1 MESSEK
7 ITLTIIVLLAFAI
20 ALVVIALPAALK
32 LLQTQTTT
40 LTPTLNITT
49 TTVTIVMGDE
59 EGFIIKDSKILLPY
73 PKLKGNMSVEEAIAF
88 RRSIREYKD
97 EPLTISQLSQLLWAA
112 QGITETR
119 WGFRAAPSAG
129 ATYPLEVYVVIGE
142 NGVKELNPG
151 VYKYLPH
158 EHAIVLV
165 KEGDVREELYKAA
178 LNQEW
183 VLKAP
188 ITIVITAVYERTT
201 SRYGERGIR
210 YVHMEVGHVGQNIY
224 LQATALGLGTVVVGA
239 FYDEEVR
246 RIINAPENEHPL
258 YLVPVGKPVKPYR
271 ITLEELIE
279 YYEKHRE
286 DDPDGSR

>member
-7 ITLTIIVLLAFAI
+7 ITLTIIALAFTI
-20 ALVVIALPAALK
+20 ALVVIALPVALK

-40 LTPTLNITT
+40 PTPTLNITT
-49 TTVTIVMGDE
+49 TTVTIIMGNK
-59 EGFIIKDSKILLPY
+59 EGFIVKDSKILLPY

-129 ATYPLEVYVVIGE
+129 ATYPLEIYVVVGE
-142 NGVKELNPG
+142 NGVKGLKPG

-158 EHAIVLV
+158 EHVIILV
-165 KEGDVREELYKAA
+165 KEGDIREELYKAA

-246 RIINAPENEHPL
+246 RIINASENEHPL

-271 ITLEELIE
+271 ITLEELME